1 MFYKSKNK
9 ETKKKKKKNT
19 TFEIANTTLV
29 GTASNKLDFF

>member
-9 ETKKKKKKNT
+9 ETKKKPKNT
-19 TFEIANTTLV
+19 TFEIANTTSV